1 MELPLF
7 PLHVVLFPGRTLPLH
22 VFEPRYRRMLEDL
35 TADGADGRFGVVAIR
50 QGNEMG
56 GGALLHSVGTVARL
70 TDVRGLP
77 DGRAD
82 ITSRGE
88 QRFRITG
95 LVEDKPYPCA
105 HVELLDDQ
113 APGPRAS
120 ELGAAVR
127 RDLAPYLCAL
137 GAPPEL
143 MARLPHDPVEL
154 AYLAASSLQ
163 TEIPEQQRLLELD
176 RVEERLE
183 ATLRMLR
190 REQGI
195 ARHIG
200 TVGSLRPVGPGGPQL
215 N

>member
-22 VFEPRYRRMLEDL
+22 VFEPRYRAMLGDL

-50 QGNEMG
+50 HGREVG
-56 GGALLHSVGTVARL
+56 GGALLHAVGTVARL
-70 TDVRGLP
+70 QDVTALP

-95 LVEDKPYPCA
+95 LVEGRPYPCGR
-105 HVELLDDQ
+105 VELLDDPE
-113 APGPRAS
+113 PGPRAAD
-120 ELGAAVR
+120 LAAAVR

-143 MARLPHDPVEL
+143 MARLPVGPVEL
-154 AYLAASSLQ
+154 AYLAAASLQ
-163 TEIPEQQRLLELD
+163 TEIGEQQQLLELD
-176 RVEERLE
+176 RVEDRLE